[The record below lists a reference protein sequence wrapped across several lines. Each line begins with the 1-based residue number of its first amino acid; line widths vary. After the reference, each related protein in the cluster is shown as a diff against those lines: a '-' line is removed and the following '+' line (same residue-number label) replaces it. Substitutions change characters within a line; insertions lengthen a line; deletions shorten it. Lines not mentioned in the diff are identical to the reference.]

1 MTVTLAVAGDVATLR
16 LDRPERGNALGPD
29 MVAALDEGFA
39 QAIAGGARL
48 VVLRGAGRHFCTGFD
63 LSDLDDLSE
72 GDLLL
77 RFVRIEAL
85 LQRVHGAGVT
95 TLAVATGR
103 TWGAGADLF
112 AACDR
117 RLAFADASFAFPG
130 SGFGLVLGT
139 ARLAGRI
146 GNEAARH
153 LLLEGAAIDAATAIG
168 LGLVDRQV
176 DEATVD
182 GAIAE
187 AARAAGRLDAETVG
201 ALHRAT
207 RRDAQDD
214 ADLAALVRSAAR
226 PGLKQRIID
235 YRARARATRS

>member
-1 MTVTLAVAGDVATLR
+1 MTVTLSVDGAIATLR
-16 LDRPERGNALGPD
+16 LERPERGNALAPD

-39 QAIAGGARL
+39 DAVAGGARL
-48 VVLRGAGRHFCTGFD
+48 VVLRGAGKHFCTGFD
-63 LSDLDDLSE
+63 LSDLEGLSE

-77 RFVRIEAL
+77 RFVRIEEL
-85 LQRVHGAGVT
+85 LQRVHRAGVM

-117 RLAFADASFAFPG
+117 RLATDDATFAFPG

-146 GNEAARH
+146 GNAAARR
-153 LLLEGAAIDAATAIG
+153 LLLDGVPVDAAAAVALGLADQVVDAGGIDTAIA
-168 LGLVDRQV
+168 QS
-176 DEATVD
+176 A
-182 GAIAE
+182 AA
-187 AARAAGRLDAETVG
+187 AARLDPETV
-201 ALHRAT
+201 ASLHRAT

-226 PGLKQRIID
+226 LGLKQRIID
-235 YRARARATRS
+235 YRARTRASKS

>member
-1 MTVTLAVAGDVATLR
+1 
-16 LDRPERGNALGPD
+16 
-29 MVAALDEGFA
+29 
-39 QAIAGGARL
+39 
-48 VVLRGAGRHFCTGFD
+48 
-63 LSDLDDLSE
+63 DLSE

-85 LQRVHGAGVT
+85 LQRVHGAGVA

-146 GNEAARH
+146 GDAAARR
-153 LLLEGAAIDAATAIG
+153 LLLDGSVIDA
-168 LGLVDRQV
+168 
-176 DEATVD
+176 
-182 GAIAE
+182 
-187 AARAAGRLDAETVG
+187 
-201 ALHRAT
+201 
-207 RRDAQDD
+207 
-214 ADLAALVRSAAR
+214 
-226 PGLKQRIID
+226 
-235 YRARARATRS
+235 

>member
-1 MTVTLAVAGDVATLR
+1 MTVTLAVDGDAATLT

-29 MVAALDEGFA
+29 MVAALDEGFTEA
-39 QAIAGGARL
+39 VAGGARL
-48 VVLRGAGRHFCTGFD
+48 IVLRGAGRHFCTGFD
-63 LSDLDDLSE
+63 LSDLDNATE

-77 RFVRIEAL
+77 RFVRIEEL
-85 LQRVHGAGVT
+85 LQRVHGAGVM

-146 GNEAARH
+146 GNAAARR
-153 LLLEGAAIDAATAIG
+153 LLLDGVPVDAATAAG
-168 LGLVDRQV
+168 LGLVDRL
-176 DEATVD
+176 VD
-182 GAIAE
+182 GATIDAAIAE
-187 AARAAGRLDAETVG
+187 AAKAASRLDAETV
-201 ALHRAT
+201 ASLHRAT
-207 RRDAQDD
+207 RREARDD

-226 PGLKQRIID
+226 PGLKQRIVE
-235 YRARARATRS
+235 YRARARASKS

>member
-1 MTVTLAVAGDVATLR
+1 MTVILAIDGDVATLR
-16 LDRPERGNALGPD
+16 LERPERGNALGPD
-29 MVAALDEGFA
+29 MVAALDDGFSGA
-39 QAIAGGARL
+39 VAGGARL

-63 LSDLDDLSE
+63 LSDLDEASE

-77 RFVRIEAL
+77 RLVRIEDL
-85 LQRVHGAGVT
+85 LQRVHGAGVM

-117 RLAFADASFAFPG
+117 RLACADATFAFPG

-146 GNEAARH
+146 GHAAARR
-153 LLLEGAAIDAATAIG
+153 LLLDGAPIDAASAVG
-168 LGLVDRQV
+168 LGLADDLV
-176 DEATVD
+176 DETTIDA
-182 GAIAE
+182 AIA
-187 AARAAGRLDAETVG
+187 AAAAAAARLDAETVV

-226 PGLKQRIID
+226 PGLKQRISD
-235 YRARARATRS
+235 YRARARATKS

>member
-1 MTVTLAVAGDVATLR
+1 MTVTLAVDGDIATLR
-16 LDRPERGNALGPD
+16 LERPERGNALAPD

-39 QAIAGGARL
+39 DAVAGGARL
-48 VVLRGAGRHFCTGFD
+48 VVLHGAGKHFCTGFD

-77 RFVRIEAL
+77 RFVRIEEL
-85 LQRVHGAGVT
+85 LQRVHRAGVM

-117 RLAFADASFAFPG
+117 RLAAEDATFAFPG

-146 GNEAARH
+146 GNAAARR
-153 LLLEGAAIDAATAIG
+153 LLLDGVPVDAATAVS
-168 LGLVDRQV
+168 LGLADQVVDAGGI
-176 DEATVD
+176 DA
-182 GAIAE
+182 AIAQ
-187 AARAAGRLDAETVG
+187 AAAAAARLDAETV
-201 ALHRAT
+201 ASLHRAT

-235 YRARARATRS
+235 YRARTRASK